1 MNSSLVRKPT
11 SRRAAGL
18 RALGKA
24 LAILA
29 LGFVSLASE
38 PRALAHD
45 EAPTPI
51 PAEMSHVDVTEH
63 LDAPIPGNA
72 HFRDQDGRAVDIG
85 DYFGKRP
92 IALILAYH
100 RCPVLCSLIQHAA
113 ATTFKS
119 LADTDG
125 KIVGKDFDVIVLS
138 IDPTDTP
145 EIAKQKRDEIVS
157 AYGHPES
164 VGGFHYLVGEK
175 AEIDRVANAVG
186 FGYQYDERQNQY
198 AHPSVLML
206 VKPNGEMAR
215 YLYGLAFEARDLK
228 FGLLEASE
236 GKSISSIDRVILYC
250 YHYDPQAGKY
260 TVVAT
265 RVMQIGAGFSAL
277 CLFTLLAWLWRMEKK
292 TKRDQAQKDSNEQGS
307 LHHTPAEN
315 P

>member
-1 MNSSLVRKPT
+1 MKSPLARTMKKAFAVLAIALSSLAIAPET
-11 SRRAAGL
+11 RA
-18 RALGKA
+18 
-24 LAILA
+24 
-29 LGFVSLASE
+29 F
-38 PRALAHD
+38 AHD

-51 PAEMSHVDVTEH
+51 PAEMSHVGVTEH
-63 LDAPIPGNA
+63 LDAPIPAEA
-72 HFRDQDGRAVDIG
+72 HFRDQDGNAVTIG
-85 DYFGKRP
+85 QYFGKRP

-113 ATTFKS
+113 ATTFKA

-125 KIVGKDFDVIVLS
+125 KVVGKDYDVIVLS

-145 EIAKQKRDEIVS
+145 EVAKQKRDEIVS
-157 AYGHPES
+157 AYGHPET
-164 VGGFHYLVGEK
+164 VAGFHYLVGEK

-215 YLYGLAFEARDLK
+215 YLYGLAFEERDLK
-228 FGLLEASE
+228 FGILEASE
-236 GKSISSIDRVILYC
+236 GKSITTVDRVILYC
-250 YHYDPQAGKY
+250 YHYDPQTGKY
-260 TVVAT
+260 TIIAT

-277 CLFTLLAWLWRMEKK
+277 CLFALLGWLWRMEKK
-292 TKRDQAQKDSNEQGS
+292 VNRERDKKSSLEQGS
-307 LHHTPAEN
+307 TLHQPHTPAEN